1 MATWSVFV
9 WWRNLLFIG
18 LCLAGLGYLGS
29 NLLTR
34 NRIPRP
40 DSFDPQRAKAE
51 YFAPVVA
58 TIDSEFQADWQSP
71 ARKTPLEAA
80 PRASDLT
87 IARRLSLALTGTVPS
102 LEEIRA
108 LESRPEGERVEW
120 FVSRLLED
128 RRFADYLAERL
139 ARAYVGTEDGPF
151 LVYRRR
157 RFVSWLSDRLHER
170 KADQEHAGDK
180 VFPNVEKGYPYD
192 QIVRDLLSDTGLWT
206 DSPAVNF
213 VTVTIDKS
221 KDDKEQPDPVRLA
234 ARTSR
239 AFLGMR
245 IDCLQCHDDHLDK
258 IHFGKPGEPREGLQ
272 DDFHRLAAFFSAVES
287 SPLGI
292 RDGKKEYNYKYLK
305 SDEEEVVNPVTP
317 FFADLLD
324 EEGTRRER
332 LAKWVTNKNN
342 KPFARATVN
351 RIWALMFGRPLV
363 QPIDDIPL
371 YGPFPPALE
380 TLADDFVAHG
390 YDLRRLIRLIAAT
403 QVFQADS
410 RTDFEI
416 TEAHEKA
423 WAVFPL
429 TRLRPEQVAGGLI
442 QTASLS
448 TIDDRSHLLYQLTRY
463 NQEREFVQRYGDM
476 GEDEFTDRGGTIPQR
491 LLMMNGE
498 LVRDKTEQNI
508 LVAVT
513 RIAMLAPTDE
523 KAVETV
529 YLTVL
534 SRRPT
539 PNESEHF
546 AGELAGK
553 RGDSRNDA
561 LGDLFWVLLNSTEFS
576 WNH

>member
-1 MATWSVFV
+1 V

-18 LCLAGLGYLGS
+18 LCLTGLAYLGS
-29 NLLTR
+29 NLLSR
-34 NRIPRP
+34 NRIPKP
-40 DSFDPQRAKAE
+40 ENFDPDRNKAE
-51 YFAPVVA
+51 HFAPVVA
-58 TIDSEFQADWQSP
+58 MINGEFQADWADPKQH
-71 ARKTPLEAA
+71 KTPLQTA
-80 PRASDLT
+80 PRADELV
-87 IARRLSLALTGTVPS
+87 IARRLSLALTGSVPS

-108 LESRPEGERVEW
+108 IESRPEGLRVEW
-120 FVSRLLED
+120 FLSRLLED

-157 RFVSWLSDRLHER
+157 RFVSWLSDRLYER
-170 KADQEHAGDK
+170 KAGREESGDK
-180 VFPNVEKGYPYD
+180 VWPSVERGYPYD
-192 QIVRDLLSDTGLWT
+192 EIVRDLISDTGLWT

-213 VTVTIDKS
+213 VTVTIDKT
-221 KDDKEQPDPVRLA
+221 KGEQPDPIRLA

-258 IHFGKPGEPREGLQ
+258 IHFGTPDDPEPGTQ
-272 DDFHRLAAFFSAVES
+272 SDFHQLAAFFSAVES
-287 SPLGI
+287 TPTGVKDKS
-292 RDGKKEYNYKYLK
+292 KQYTYKYLGEDK
-305 SDEEEVVNPVTP
+305 EELVSPATP

-324 EEGTRRER
+324 EQGTRRER

-351 RIWALMFGRPLV
+351 RLWALLFGRPLV

-371 YGPFPPALE
+371 HGPFPPALE
-380 TLADDFVAHG
+380 TLADDFIEHG
-390 YDLRRLIRLIAAT
+390 YDLRRLIRLIVASDAY
-403 QVFQADS
+403 QADS
-410 RTDFEI
+410 RAEFEI
-416 TEAHEKA
+416 TEEHEKA

-448 TIDDRSHLLYQLTRY
+448 TIDDRSHLLYQLTKF
-463 NQEREFVQRYGDM
+463 NQERDFVQRYGDM
-476 GEDEFTDRGGTIPQR
+476 GEDEFTDRGGTVTQR

-498 LVRDKTEQNI
+498 LMRDKTEQNI
-508 LVAVT
+508 LLAVT
-513 RIAMLAPTDE
+513 RIALMAPTDE

-539 PNESEHF
+539 P
-546 AGELAGK
+546 GELAHFSAQMAGK
-553 RGDSRNDA
+553 KGDLRNDV

>member
-1 MATWSVFV
+1 M

-18 LCLAGLGYLGS
+18 LCLVGLGYLGS

-40 DSFDPQRAKAE
+40 DSFDPQRTTAE
-51 YFAPVVA
+51 NFAPVVSKINA
-58 TIDSEFQADWQSP
+58 EFEADWQSP
-71 ARKTPLEAA
+71 KRTEPLQPT

-108 LESRPEGERVEW
+108 IEARPEQDRIEW
-120 FVSRLLED
+120 FLSRLLED

-157 RFVSWLSDRLHER
+157 RFVSWLSDRLYER
-170 KADQEHAGDK
+170 KTDKEQSGDK
-180 VFPNVEKGYPYD
+180 IFPKVEKGYPYD
-192 QIVRDLLSDTGLWT
+192 EIVRDLISDTGLWT

-213 VTVTIDKS
+213 VTVTIDKA
-221 KDDKEQPDPVRLA
+221 KDEQPDPIRLA

-258 IHFGKPGEPREGLQ
+258 IHFGTPEAPREGTQ
-272 DDFHRLAAFFSAVES
+272 SDFHQLAAFFSAVKS

-292 RDGKKEYNYKYLK
+292 RDQSTDYKYKYLK
-305 SDEEEVVNPVTP
+305 SDKDEVVNPATP
-317 FFADLLD
+317 FFDDLLT

-332 LAKWVTNKNN
+332 LANWVTNKNN

-351 RIWALMFGRPLV
+351 RMWALMFGRPLV

-371 YGPFPPALE
+371 YGPYPPALE
-380 TLADDFVAHG
+380 TLVDDFVAHD

-403 QVFQADS
+403 QPFQADS
-410 RTDFEI
+410 RAEFEI

-423 WAVFPL
+423 WAAFPL

-448 TIDDRSHLLYQLTRY
+448 TIDDRSHLLYQLTRF
-463 NQEREFVQRYGDM
+463 NQEKEFVKRYGDM

-508 LVAVT
+508 LLAVT

-523 KAVETV
+523 KAVETI

-539 PNESEHF
+539 SDESAHF
-546 AGELAGK
+546 TKELTGK
-553 RGDSRNDA
+553 VRDARNDV